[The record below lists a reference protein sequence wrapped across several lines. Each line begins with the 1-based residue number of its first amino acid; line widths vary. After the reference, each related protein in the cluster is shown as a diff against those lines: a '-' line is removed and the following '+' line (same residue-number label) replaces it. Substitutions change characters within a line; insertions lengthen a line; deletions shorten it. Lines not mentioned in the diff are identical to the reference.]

1 MSSGDGFVRSLVDGD
16 LEGFRQRFESFLD
29 QCPSFLHYVNA
40 GRFLPICFFSMFATA
55 HDANILNAN
64 ERVYFR
70 FDNHG
75 VNPRNGENRNTGNL
89 KIAVYRD
96 GQQVVRCYSI
106 SDRPNSDGLR
116 FSERERDFL
125 VQEIIRQ
132 NQGLMEEDLNF
143 EQYKVC
149 MHGKGKSQGE
159 AIATVFEVIREKD
172 LRGRDKFGKYSAS
185 EINLIR
191 RLLRDH
197 RLTIKE
203 IEGRQLNQNQ
213 LRQLGRSVNFTRVE
227 PGQQRIDN
235 FMEMLASNQR
245 QDVRDSLRGDILE
258 YVTDTYN
265 NYRAQIENN
274 IEGRSQKFE
283 SHGFLLGFLANF
295 SHRYTIGIDL
305 DLSPRN
311 SHVAFLVRHQEERG
325 NVPIVINIATGA
337 TLSSTALDCARGHAK
352 RLYVSSFIP
361 IHTTSEHTVCVGL
374 NFDLNRIPFRVD
386 TVGLQQGRF
395 PLVQRLFECLENEGI
410 RENIRDFLLY
420 HLPAEIPMNAENYN
434 RIFDYI
440 TGFAFG
446 SSAFDRHPLELE
458 EGDEAPITKYIF
470 RHGDESLRCL
480 TMVFHAEGSDIVI
493 LHIRAYDAQ
502 QQEAIDLQALN
513 VNRNNVHVWE
523 VSCTLNDQFELDID
537 RPNDLGLYH
546 DYQNNNANNFLDGD
560 LIQVPNVENV
570 HGISERVM
578 NDGWQNVGQHRELF
592 QEISGILMPLRNA
605 INVNSEDKFR
615 SILHGTFYASDNPY
629 KVLAMYK
636 VGQKYSL
643 KRGQEEEGERVVL
656 TRITEQ
662 RLDLL
667 LLRQPTENDLD
678 THPIGYV
685 LRFAGNVEEVAQKE
699 NNAKD
704 RIKELMNKQRGYLL
718 ITSGN
723 EVVLFPLVFN
733 AGAGRVEGLISI
745 PEGIGREEY
754 VHILD
759 RGGRDSRPG
768 GLVGP
773 ESVIDENPPEGLL
786 SDVTRKR
793 LVDYFQSDQR
803 HDFIPLCDLGNNQ
816 WAAFRYLEGDK
827 EQVIRKLRSGTDGTA
842 HTSPTAQGILERINN
857 VLGDGNSIQ
866 DVNDLITLDFATD
879 NGYYGYWLQQ
889 HDITY
894 VARAQRYNFPVEN
907 EMRFNVV
914 GISGNQVDV
923 LETHIRNFKNEGN
936 VGPRRSILI
945 VNLGGNHW
953 VTLVI
958 DYRNGNYIGY
968 YADSLGHNVLNSV
981 RRVLEDNNVTLHNIL
996 IDQQGNRLVQQKDG
1010 YNCGFWALENARDI
1024 NEVLQ
1029 QNNNLGNRGG
1039 GVLDEMRNSLTLNVP
1054 GLNNIVD
1061 ENNLRNEEY
1070 FKVLRRDISREL
1082 RDVNTN
1088 AGRARSDDAGNP
1100 DSVMSFIINNQNNPE
1115 IRRLLLEY
1123 LASFRPQ
1130 LSHFNKEQQ
1139 AALLQFVSS
1148 SFPNASIELVKQ
1160 GLYLPSFEE
1169 RGVNVN
1175 GKCIAITRGLSQALS
1190 LHEDKSF
1197 LNTLKTSTE
1206 IYERIAQGK
1215 QISRKEEKEVFT
1227 FSKLL
1232 SSFEE
1237 QVDCVTSTLPS
1248 SLTHSRSYKM
1258 FSNLSNYIA
1267 EINDDFALH
1276 LVTSNHVVAIYRT
1289 GDNYAYFDSNAAF
1302 ISELKSVDQLMQVV
1316 EKGIEFAGYEIGEK
1330 GFLIEHFNVNQANN
1344 LLADK
1349 DKQTLTKEI
1358 QTERQLLAKQDKELG
1373 LIKINGQEVSRVRL
1387 YDFRTKINVKGS
1399 VPLLINADMKLNSEK
1414 FLDYLDKKE
1423 VSMTAREYLDNLQN
1437 SKNVKEVV
1445 QATKAIPFEGSNREV
1460 KEAEHNRSSELK
1472 FSMKQLIEYLLT
1484 AIISSKQKSQLS
1496 ENNSKSDGNPNHYL
1510 DSVTINNQSK
1520 ESQRYQSVSF

>member
-1 MSSGDGFVRSLVDGD
+1 MSLISLGYI
-16 LEGFRQRFESFLD
+16 FTYYFLLISSY
-29 QCPSFLHYVNA
+29 PLSH
-40 GRFLPICFFSMFATA
+40 FFS
-55 HDANILNAN
+55 
-64 ERVYFR
+64 
-70 FDNHG
+70 
-75 VNPRNGENRNTGNL
+75 
-89 KIAVYRD
+89 
-96 GQQVVRCYSI
+96 
-106 SDRPNSDGLR
+106 
-116 FSERERDFL
+116 
-125 VQEIIRQ
+125 RQ
-132 NQGLMEEDLNF
+132 
-143 EQYKVC
+143 
-149 MHGKGKSQGE
+149 
-159 AIATVFEVIREKD
+159 A

-265 NYRAQIENN
+265 NYRAQIKNN

-636 VGQKYSL
+636 VGQTYSL

-1276 LVTSNHVVAIYRT
+1276 LVTSNHVVAIYRI

-1387 YDFRTKINVKGS
+1387 YDFGTKINVKGS